1 MFKNRWRRQHGRNK
15 PTCVPGTVGSETPAH
30 PRKANALGTD
40 NRVALD
46 EKKAQ
51 GKQYSGFPRLFEVF
65 GLSGWGTPPSTS
77 SDVTMGLYNHN
88 LTCPSES
95 HVTMG
100 KSSTCSEANPEIHTI
115 YVNGH
120 WDLLLMEDKIGN
132 LYQRV
137 GMLMGTRQYTGRYN
151 PN

>member
-1 MFKNRWRRQHGRNK
+1 
-15 PTCVPGTVGSETPAH
+15 
-30 PRKANALGTD
+30 
-40 NRVALD
+40 
-46 EKKAQ
+46 
-51 GKQYSGFPRLFEVF
+51 
-65 GLSGWGTPPSTS
+65 
-77 SDVTMGLYNHN
+77 MGLYNHN
-88 LTCPSES
+88 LTCLSES
-95 HVTMG
+95 HVTLN